1 MNMFAK
7 FIQNMAER
15 ADISIDPR
23 YKSDLCSVI
32 KLTKEKQI
40 KTEAVRIRAVGTRFG
55 LTIIAKLRSGRN
67 PAPVTPPKRISFVN
81 RSRFDP
87 CRPARLKMR

>member
-1 MNMFAK
+1 M
-7 FIQNMAER
+7 
-15 ADISIDPR
+15 
-23 YKSDLCSVI
+23 
-32 KLTKEKQI
+32 
-40 KTEAVRIRAVGTRFG
+40 KTEAVRMRAVGTRFG

-87 CRPARLKMR
+87 CRPAKI